1 MRKDRAMDRH
11 DRTSV
16 IDLDTHGEDTTGHK
30 PGTPP
35 GSTVKSVQWDTD
47 EPDELGTAEIK
58 LLTVHSDF
66 APDGITIITV
76 GLETS
81 ESSTYSVTYEI
92 RDNPTDATP
101 TTIKTIATSAS
112 EEVESSSLD
121 EESVAAGQLVY
132 VVLPVTDVN
141 KASGFMNFTID

>member
-1 MRKDRAMDRH
+1 MMDRH
-11 DRTSV
+11 DR
-16 IDLDTHGEDTTGHK
+16 DTTFDNVSHTDDTEAHQ
-30 PGTPP
+30 PGIQL

-47 EPDELGTAEIK
+47 QPDLLGTALIK

-66 APDGITIITV
+66 APNGITVITV
-76 GLETS
+76 GLETG
-81 ESSTYSVTYEI
+81 ESSTYEVTYQI
-92 RDNPTDATP
+92 RNNPTDATP

-121 EESVAAGQLVY
+121 EDSVDAGQIVY
-132 VVLPVTDVN
+132 VVLPATDVG

>member
-1 MRKDRAMDRH
+1 MLLERH
-11 DRTSV
+11 NRESV
-16 IDLDTHGEDTTGHK
+16 FIGETHNENQQAHNASTQ
-30 PGTPP
+30 P

-47 EPDELGTAEIK
+47 QPDLLGTALIK

-76 GLETS
+76 GLETG

-92 RDNPTDATP
+92 RNNPTDASP
-101 TTIKTIATSAS
+101 VTIKTIATAAS

-121 EESVAAGQLVY
+121 EDSIAAGQIIY
-132 VVLPVTDVN
+132 VVLPITDVG

>member
-1 MRKDRAMDRH
+1 MQLDRH
-11 DRTSV
+11 NRESVDRLPSHNENQQAHNAATQ
-16 IDLDTHGEDTTGHK
+16 
-30 PGTPP
+30 P

-47 EPDELGTAEIK
+47 QPDLLGTALIK

-76 GLETS
+76 GLETG
-81 ESSTYSVTYEI
+81 ESSTYEVTYQI
-92 RDNPTDATP
+92 RDNPTDASP
-101 TTIKTIATSAS
+101 TTIETIATSAS

-121 EESVAAGQLVY
+121 EDSVAAGQFVY
-132 VVLPVTDVN
+132 VVLPATDVG